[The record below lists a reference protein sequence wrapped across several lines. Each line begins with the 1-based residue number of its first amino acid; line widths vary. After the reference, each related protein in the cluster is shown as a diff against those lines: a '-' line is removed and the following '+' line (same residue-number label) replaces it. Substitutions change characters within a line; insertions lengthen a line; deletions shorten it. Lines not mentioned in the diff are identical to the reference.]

1 MQTLMAGMVFA
12 GTYRVERLLGS
23 GGMADVYLVAHTRLP
38 RKFALKV
45 LRTIGQ
51 VAGMEERFKRE
62 AEILASLRHPHLVD
76 VVDWNISEDGTV
88 YLVMELLEGEELANF
103 LRRTGPLRLPVALH
117 IGAQIGEAL
126 MAAHRVGVVHRDLKP
141 ANIFLCTS
149 GPVPNFVKVL
159 DFGIAK
165 FPLHA
170 EGPLTNQSMIMGTPG
185 YMAPEQIIGANEQ
198 IDHRCDQFA
207 LAAIVYEMLA
217 GHPPFHRSGELPGT
231 ILERVMYEQPPSLM
245 QVPAQIN
252 DALLQGLRKDP
263 SARFP
268 DIRFFLAAISATSHT
283 IYLPPL
289 TTAAPSS
296 SSIRPGEVQQRT
308 RRVDRV
314 TVTGLA
320 LVGLMVVGLIAW
332 RTLPSRLPPA
342 SPIQTAAIAESA
354 AVELPTQELS
364 TISRPAA
371 MLPASESI
379 QRSDTSTTEVP
390 LRALLAPPSGESR
403 PSEVS
408 ERAEPGPAKPL
419 GLSFRVLLN
428 NPEAPDPL
436 KSWQALVIRQCA
448 EKHLRG
454 IASLAPGARLDFV
467 RVDALLLTGAVPEAV
482 ARSGLDFCLKKA
494 FVRREQTPA
503 KAQIRVLRGD

>member
-1 MQTLMAGMVFA
+1 MQTLMAGTVFA

-45 LRTIGQ
+45 LRTVGQ
-51 VAGMEERFKRE
+51 VEGMAERFKRE

-76 VVDWNISEDGTV
+76 VVDWNVSEDGQA
-88 YLVMELLEGEELANF
+88 YLVMELLEGEELTNF

-117 IGAQIGEAL
+117 ICAQIGEAL

-170 EGPLTNQSMIMGTPG
+170 EGSITNQSMIMGTPG

-207 LAAIVYEMLA
+207 LAAILYEMLA
-217 GHPPFHRSGELPGT
+217 GHPPFHRPGELPGT
-231 ILERVMYEQPPSLM
+231 ILERVMYEQPPPLM
-245 QVPAQIN
+245 QVPTQIN

-296 SSIRPGEVQQRT
+296 SSLRPGEVQQRT
-308 RRVDRV
+308 RQVGRV
-314 TVTGLA
+314 TVTGLV
-320 LVGLMVVGLIAW
+320 LVGLIVVLLIAW
-332 RTLPSRLPPA
+332 RILPSRRPPIV
-342 SPIQTAAIAESA
+342 PVQTASSAESVP
-354 AVELPTQELS
+354 VELPTQKRS
-364 TISRPAA
+364 MIT
-371 MLPASESI
+371 LPVTVQPSSESI
-379 QRSDTSTTEVP
+379 LSPDASATEVP
-390 LRALLAPPSGESR
+390 HRALSAPPSAEAR
-403 PSEVS
+403 RTEAVQH
-408 ERAEPGPAKPL
+408 AEPRPVKP
-419 GLSFRVLLN
+419 GRLSFQVVLN

-436 KSWQALVIRQCA
+436 KSWQTQVIRQCA
-448 EKHLRG
+448 ERHLRG
-454 IASLAPGARLDFV
+454 ISSLAPGTRLDFV
-467 RVDALLLTGAVPEAV
+467 RVDSLLFTGAVTEAV
-482 ARSGLDFCLKKA
+482 SRSGLDFCLKKA
-494 FVRREQTPA
+494 FVRPDQTPA
-503 KAQIRVLRGD
+503 KAQIRVLRGE